1 MNNEQTEWQPEAE
14 LLTWAEEH
22 FNSIPVNG
30 VWSPDGT
37 GVQYMKTDEKTWS
50 LMSLYEHP
58 DSKDYHN
65 KMIVLMSAVGYEV
78 ATPDGFETI
87 TPPLDPSSQAE
98 MHYQQKQELA
108 MGWKCDCGEPLANF
122 ELENR
127 TDEYVE
133 TIEAQLDNGQSAP
146 LQLWRCHITCP
157 TCEADIAMEPD
168 DYHVLAGDELFMQFT
183 NTTAKYTALTRMQN
197 KDLAESGMFK
207 GKPLNDKDS
216 MFCVLGETYE
226 GERVPPWLWGC
237 LVVRTYLPNEEE
249 E

>member
-1 MNNEQTEWQPEAE
+1 
-14 LLTWAEEH
+14 
-22 FNSIPVNG
+22 
-30 VWSPDGT
+30 
-37 GVQYMKTDEKTWS
+37 
-50 LMSLYEHP
+50 
-58 DSKDYHN
+58 
-65 KMIVLMSAVGYEV
+65 
-78 ATPDGFETI
+78 
-87 TPPLDPSSQAE
+87 

-157 TCEADIAMEPD
+157 SCETDVAMEPD

-183 NTTAKYTALTRMQN
+183 NMTARYTALTRMQN

-207 GKPLNDKDS
+207 GKPLNDKGS

-237 LVVRTYLPNEEE
+237 LVVRTHLPNEEE

>member
-1 MNNEQTEWQPEAE
+1 MNKEQTDWQPESE
-14 LLTWAEEH
+14 LLAWAKQH
-22 FNSIPVNG
+22 FESIPVNG
-30 VWSPDGT
+30 VWSPDST
-37 GVQYMKTDEKTWS
+37 GVQYMKTDEKTWL
-50 LMSLYEHP
+50 LMSMYEHP

-65 KMIVLMSAVGYEV
+65 KMLVLMNAVGYEV

-87 TPPLDPSSQAE
+87 TPPLDPSHQAE

-108 MGWKCDCGEPLANF
+108 MGWKCDCGEHLANF

-157 TCEADIAMEPD
+157 TCETNIPMEPD

-183 NTTAKYTALTRMQN
+183 NMKVNNLRSLYFYIRRYFPFILMLKQKKLN
-197 KDLAESGMFK
+197 QIFL
-207 GKPLNDKDS
+207 LNDEDS
-216 MFCVLGETYE
+216 ANFLNNRYNTKIFN
-226 GERVPPWLWGC
+226 
-237 LVVRTYLPNEEE
+237 NE
-249 E
+249 

>member
-1 MNNEQTEWQPEAE
+1 MNKEQTDWQPESE
-14 LLTWAEEH
+14 LLAWAKQH
-22 FNSIPVNG
+22 FESIPVNG
-30 VWSPDGT
+30 VWSPDST
-37 GVQYMKTDEKTWS
+37 GVQYMKTDEKTWL
-50 LMSLYEHP
+50 LMSMYEHP

-65 KMIVLMSAVGYEV
+65 KMLVLMNAVGYEV

-87 TPPLDPSSQAE
+87 TPPLDPSHQAE

-157 TCEADIAMEPD
+157 TCETNMPMEPD

-183 NTTAKYTALTRMQN
+183 NMTARYTALTRMQN
-197 KDLAESGMFK
+197 KDLAESGMFV
-207 GKPLNDKDS
+207 GKPLNDKGS

-237 LVVRTYLPNEEE
+237 LVVRTHLPSEENE
-249 E
+249 

>member
-1 MNNEQTEWQPEAE
+1 MNKEQTDWQPEAE
-14 LLTWAEEH
+14 LLAWAKQH
-22 FNSIPVNG
+22 FESIPVNG
-30 VWSPDGT
+30 VWSPDST
-37 GVQYMKTDEKTWS
+37 GVQYMKTDEKTWL
-50 LMSLYEHP
+50 LMSMYEHP

-65 KMIVLMSAVGYEV
+65 KMLVLMNAVGYEV

-87 TPPLDPSSQAE
+87 TPPLDPSHQAE

-146 LQLWRCHITCP
+146 LQLWRCHIP
-157 TCEADIAMEPD
+157 MEPD

-183 NTTAKYTALTRMQN
+183 NMTARYTALTRMQN
-197 KDLAESGMFK
+197 KDLAESGMFV
-207 GKPLNDKDS
+207 GKPLNDKGS

-237 LVVRTYLPNEEE
+237 LVVRTHLPSEENE
-249 E
+249 